1 MLKKA
6 HEKYEMGGEVHES
19 VHVLG
24 VRRAGRRRRRRERS
38 GGKVWKE
45 ESGGEDEKGEVE
57 KKVEALKRIV
67 PGGESLGIETLF
79 EETAGYILA
88 LENQVKAMRV
98 LGSFFEGLE
107 KEQRKL

>member
-24 VRRAGRRRRRRERS
+24 VRRAGRRRERS

-57 KKVEALKRIV
+57 KKVVELKRIV
-67 PGGESLGIETLF
+67 PGGASLGMETLF

-88 LENQVKAMRV
+88 LENQVKTMRV
-98 LGSFFEGLE
+98 LASFFEGLE
-107 KEQRKL
+107 KERRKLGG

>member
-6 HEKYEMGGEVHES
+6 HEKYEMGGGVHES

-24 VRRAGRRRRRRERS
+24 VRRAGRRRARS

-57 KKVEALKRIV
+57 KKVVALKRIV

-98 LGSFFEGLE
+98 LASFFEGLE
-107 KEQRKL
+107 KEKWKLGG